1 MDGFN
6 HEMISEKEQLIFKI
20 RDQIVIFDHEI
31 DKTERQ
37 LESAEERYMHLVNEM
52 KIFGIYFCFIIFLPV
67 AFLLFSN
74 VENAYTGGGMFF
86 SIVMTAILGVA
97 CIVYL
102 ISFPLMLFQAI
113 RTYRVYCLNKDTS
126 PRDFTPPTPIDKHM
140 LRRRN
145 KALSKEEDIQVE
157 KQKLLWVLNKYYAT
171 LDNLNQMIEDLKQS
185 SEPVDSKKILRKL
198 NSFEIYEEVGVA
210 SIHAKDKDHSTRF
223 LSMGLYTGLLLAGTF
238 IAVVAIIY
246 IVSGS

>member
-31 DKTERQ
+31 DKAQRH

-52 KIFGIYFCFIIFLPV
+52 KIFGAYFCLIIFLPL

-74 VENAYTGGGMFF
+74 VESAYTGSGMF
-86 SIVMTAILGVA
+86 IGVVMLAILGAA
-97 CIVYL
+97 CGVYI
-102 ISFPLMLFQAI
+102 ISFPLMVFQAI
-113 RTYRVYCLNKDTS
+113 RTYRVYCLNKDES
-126 PRDFTPPTPIDKHM
+126 PRDFVPPAPIDKHM

-145 KALSKEEDIQVE
+145 TTLAKEEDIQVE
-157 KQKLLWVLNKYYAT
+157 KQKLLWVLDKYYAT
-171 LDNLNQMIEDLKQS
+171 LDSLNQMIEELKQS

-210 SIHAKDKDHSTRF
+210 PIHAKDKDHSTSF
-223 LSMGLYTGLLLAGTF
+223 LGMGLYSGLLLAGAF
-238 IAVVAIIY
+238 VVIVAAIY
-246 IVSGS
+246 ITTNS